1 MRFKRLLFVL
11 LLIVLLAACG
21 DESPDATETLP
32 PTIHDAQPTVD
43 PTTLTPFVTATATE
57 DGSFPDADG
66 DGFRDDN
73 GEDQCVGVAGT
84 ENGCPAPPTSPPTN
98 TPETIS
104 TIPPTEPAT
113 LQPTEA
119 LVVPQDVDRD
129 FEDTETFQTRRDA
142 LVDRYVM
149 AAVTDERIIDALR
162 SIPRH
167 SFVPTDLVNQAYGD
181 HPLPIGYGQT
191 ISQPSLVAMMTEL
204 LQIEA
209 GDRVLEIGTGSGYQA
224 SILAELTT
232 EVYTVEII
240 PELAGIARVV
250 LDTLGYEYVKM
261 DRRDGYFGWAEYAP
275 FKAIIVTAAP
285 DHLPAPLVEQLDPDG
300 GRMVIPIGPVG
311 NVQTLWLVTRQ
322 GDEVAMERLI
332 PVRFV
337 PFTRED

>member
-1 MRFKRLLFVL
+1 MRLMRLLFAL
-11 LLIVLLAACG
+11 LLILLLGACG
-21 DESPDATETLP
+21 DEPPDPTVTLP
-32 PTIHDAQPTVD
+32 PTIHDAPPTDD
-43 PTTLTPFVTATATE
+43 PTTLTPFVTVT
-57 DGSFPDADG
+57 GSDDAAFADADG

-73 GEDQCVGVAGT
+73 GDDQCVGIAGT
-84 ENGCPAPPTSPPTN
+84 ESGCPALPTEPPTD
-98 TPETIS
+98 TPE
-104 TIPPTEPAT
+104 PTEPAT
-113 LQPTEA
+113 IQPTEA
-119 LVVPQDVDRD
+119 LVTPEDLDRD
-129 FEDTETFQTRRDA
+129 FEDTEAFQTRRDS
-142 LVDRYVM
+142 LVDRYVQS
-149 AAVTDERIIDALR
+149 AVTDERIVEALR

-167 SFVPTDLVNQAYGD
+167 SFVPTQYLDQAYED

-240 PELAGIARVV
+240 PELAGIARAV
-250 LDTLGYEYVKM
+250 LDTLGYGYVKM
-261 DRRDGYFGWAEYAP
+261 DRRDGYFGWTEYAP
-275 FKAIIVTAAP
+275 YKAIIVTAAP

-332 PVRFV
+332 PVQFV
-337 PFTRED
+337 PFTRK